1 MDKTFEAVFCIVN
14 AGFSDNVM
22 YAARKAG
29 AGGGTI
35 IKGRGTAPLEA
46 EEAFKITIQPEK
58 EIVIILVPAEIKDDV
73 LRSIYDSAGLGSEGQ
88 GIAFSLPIERAVG
101 LSGFGE
107 EAGKQEDKN
116 PSETKQ

>member
-1 MDKTFEAVFCIVN
+1 MDKKYEAIFCVVN
-14 AGFSDNVM
+14 AGFSDDVM

-58 EIVIILVPAEIKDDV
+58 EIVIILVPDEIKDSV
-73 LRSIYDSAGLGSEGQ
+73 LHAIYDSAGLGSDGQ

-101 LSGFGE
+101 LSGFSE
-107 EAGKQEDKN
+107 EPGKAEDKK
-116 PSETKQ
+116 SGE

>member
-1 MDKTFEAVFCIVN
+1 MNKKFEAVFCVVN
-14 AGFSDNVM
+14 TGFADDVM

-46 EEAFKITIQPEK
+46 EETFKITVQPEK
-58 EIVIILVPAEIKDDV
+58 EIVIIIVPEDIKDKV
-73 LRSIYDSAGLGSEGQ
+73 LRSIYDSAGLANEAQ

-101 LSGFGE
+101 LSGFNG
-107 EAGKQEDKN
+107 EDK
-116 PSETKQ
+116 TKAEEPAEQA